1 MEIYF
6 EEGYMATEELLAK
19 MTEAAEYAVDSEN
32 LHKLDNAQELTNAQE
47 LDNAHKLDKAR
58 CQLSVT
64 FVSLDEI
71 HELNREYRGVDS
83 PTDVLSFPQYE
94 NLEEE
99 IPEVGE
105 ICLGD
110 VVICEEKAREQAAEY
125 GHSFERELVYLFT
138 HSVLHLLGYDHM
150 EEAEKQE
157 MRSREEEIM
166 LHIGL
171 SRGEV

>member
-6 EEGYMATEELLAK
+6 EEGYTAEAGYKVSEELLAK
-19 MTEAAEYAVDSEN
+19 MREAAEYAIESEN
-32 LHKLDNAQELTNAQE
+32 LQE
-47 LDNAHKLDKAR
+47 LDKER

-64 FVSLDEI
+64 FVGNDEI
-71 HELNREYRGVDS
+71 HELNREYRGVDR
-83 PTDVLSFPQYE
+83 PTDVLSFPQFE
-94 NLEEE
+94 NPEEE

-150 EEAEKQE
+150 EEAERQE
-157 MRSREEEIM
+157 MRRREEEIM